1 MDKDPDIDIIE
12 LADTVDK
19 EEEGVQQNFDDEYD
33 DEPRSSFTL
42 QKKTLYI
49 GGAIVL
55 VVIVIVALLSSSGE
69 SDISKADFSALSE
82 RIEHIEAR
90 VSDLEGLE
98 GRISVAL
105 QAQKS
110 ALKETVTEA
119 AGTGGTMVQQLD
131 LLARKVEALQQKM
144 GSVVKEAQAI
154 RADKT
159 ERTQVQKA
167 RYHVVN
173 RGDSLYGI
181 AKKYGLSVE
190 KLCAL
195 NKISTRKPIH
205 PGQKLLVSV
214 AAGS

>member
-1 MDKDPDIDIIE
+1 MDKDPDIDINE
-12 LADTVDK
+12 LANTVNRET
-19 EEEGVQQNFDDEYD
+19 EEIEQDFDD

-42 QKKTLYI
+42 QNKTLYI

-55 VVIVIVALLSSSGE
+55 VVIVIVALLSSSGGN
-69 SDISKADFSALSE
+69 DISTADFTALSE
-82 RIEHIEAR
+82 RIERIESR
-90 VSDLEGLE
+90 VSGLEGLE

-105 QAQKS
+105 QAQKN

-131 LLARKVEALQQKM
+131 LLARKVDALQQKM

-159 ERTQVQKA
+159 ERVELQKA
-167 RYHVVN
+167 RYHVVK

-181 AKKYGLSVE
+181 ARKYGLSVE
-190 KLCAL
+190 RLRTL
-195 NKISTRKPIH
+195 NKISNGKPIY
-205 PGQKLLVSV
+205 PGQKLLVST